1 VRGQVI
7 AGMVYLHGTR
17 RLIHRDIKPSNV
29 LLNSGGMFK
38 IADFGMSK
46 ELSDTMSAGQTWVG
60 TSSYM
65 SPERV
70 MGINYSFN
78 ADIWSLGII
87 VYECCTGQAPFG
99 GAQTYELLDNI
110 VDKEPP
116 ALPEDF
122 SNEARHFVSLC
133 LTKDQE
139 SRPGS
144 DQLLQHPFILVNQAA
159 PVVQWLTSL

>member
-1 VRGQVI
+1 
-7 AGMVYLHGTR
+7 
-17 RLIHRDIKPSNV
+17 
-29 LLNSGGMFK
+29 
-38 IADFGMSK
+38 
-46 ELSDTMSAGQTWVG
+46 MSAAQARHLLGG
-60 TSSYM
+60 LKRM
-65 SPERV
+65 S
-70 MGINYSFN
+70 F
-78 ADIWSLGII
+78 
-87 VYECCTGQAPFG
+87 
-99 GAQTYELLDNI
+99 NI